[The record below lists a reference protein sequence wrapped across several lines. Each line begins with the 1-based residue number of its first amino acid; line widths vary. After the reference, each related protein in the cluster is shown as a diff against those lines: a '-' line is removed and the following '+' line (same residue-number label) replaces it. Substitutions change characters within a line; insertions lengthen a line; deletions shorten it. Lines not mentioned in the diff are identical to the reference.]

1 MRRLPV
7 AVLFNRYPLL
17 LEVLEP
23 VLRERLTI
31 AAWATD
37 TLEAARLLDEH
48 EPDLLDRRR
57 RDRRRAGERLR
68 AGAGLAHEAPALKVI
83 AFSSNGDRK
92 LLADA
97 FDAGVSA
104 FIAPNASP
112 DDIAVAIR
120 QATNPSIHFAPA
132 RLRCPTQKDSLEPG
146 SELTERETEIVRLV
160 AKGLSNAE
168 VGRTLL
174 VTEQTVKFHLS
185 NVFRKLKVSNRTQA
199 SRRAEMMNLLHDD
212 SARTSRRRR
221 CARQTVRA
229 RGGLHA

>member
-23 VLRERLTI
+23 ILRERLTI
-31 AAWATD
+31 AAWATE
-37 TLEAARLLDEH
+37 TGEAATLLDAH
-48 EPDLLDRRR
+48 DPDLLI
-57 RDRRRAGERLR
+57 AGVETEGEQANIFDLVR
-68 AGAGLAHEAPALKVI
+68 GSLAKHPRLKVI
-83 AFSSNGDRK
+83 AFSSSADRT

-132 RLRCPTQKDSLEPG
+132 RLPQPTQKDSLEPG

-199 SRRAEMMNLLHDD
+199 SRRAEMMNLLHEDPGAD
-212 SARTSRRRR
+212 VQASAV
-221 CARQTVRA
+221 AR
-229 RGGLHA
+229 

>member
-31 AAWATD
+31 AAWATG
-37 TLEAARLLDEH
+37 TLEAARLLDKH
-48 EPDLLDRRR
+48 EPDLLIAGVETEGEQENIFELV
-57 RDRRRAGERLR
+57 RASIMKHPR
-68 AGAGLAHEAPALKVI
+68 LKVI

-112 DDIAVAIR
+112 DDMAVAIR

-132 RLRCPTQKDSLEPG
+132 RLPFPTQKDSLEPG

-199 SRRAEMMNLLHDD
+199 SRRAEVMNLLHDD
-212 SARTSRRRR
+212 SGADVQASALR
-221 CARQTVRA
+221 
-229 RGGLHA
+229 

>member
-7 AVLFNRYPLL
+7 AVLFNRYPLI

-23 VLRERLTI
+23 ILRERLTI

-37 TLEAARLLDEH
+37 TVEAASLLDTH
-48 EPDLLDRRR
+48 EPDLLI
-57 RDRRRAGERLR
+57 AGVETEGEQENIFELVR
-68 AGAGLAHEAPALKVI
+68 GALTKHPRLKVI
-83 AFSSNGDRK
+83 AFSSSGDRT

-132 RLRCPTQKDSLEPG
+132 RLPQPTQKDSLEPG

-199 SRRAEMMNLLHDD
+199 SRRAEMMNLLHED
-212 SARTSRRRR
+212 STADVQASAIAR
-221 CARQTVRA
+221 
-229 RGGLHA
+229 

>member
-23 VLRERLTI
+23 ILRERLSI
-31 AAWATD
+31 AGRATD
-37 TLEAARLLDEH
+37 TAEAASLVDAH
-48 EPDLLDRRR
+48 EPDLLIAGVETGGAEVGVFELV
-57 RDRRRAGERLR
+57 RDSLTRHPR
-68 AGAGLAHEAPALKVI
+68 LKVI
-83 AFSSNGDRK
+83 AFSSSGDRK

-97 FDAGVSA
+97 FDAGVGA

-132 RLRCPTQKDSLEPG
+132 QLPLPTQKEPV

-199 SRRAEMMNLLHDD
+199 SRRAEVMNLLHED
-212 SARTSRRRR
+212 SGADAQAS
-221 CARQTVRA
+221 AIA
-229 RGGLHA
+229 P

>member
-1 MRRLPV
+1 M
-7 AVLFNRYPLL
+7 
-17 LEVLEP
+17 
-23 VLRERLTI
+23 
-31 AAWATD
+31 
-37 TLEAARLLDEH
+37 
-48 EPDLLDRRR
+48 
-57 RDRRRAGERLR
+57 
-68 AGAGLAHEAPALKVI
+68 I
-83 AFSSNGDRK
+83 AFSSSGDRT

-132 RLRCPTQKDSLEPG
+132 RLPQPTQKDSLEPG

-199 SRRAEMMNLLHDD
+199 SRRAEMMNLLHED
-212 SARTSRRRR
+212 STADVQASAIAR
-221 CARQTVRA
+221 
-229 RGGLHA
+229 